1 MLAFFNNTVQTLYNK
16 QLAASIWTNSVWS
29 NIATLFA
36 NNVGLVG
43 EQFLQHILTTAGVE
57 GHIHGVPGQPGDGN
71 IRGYPVEVKTAR
83 QGNCSPS
90 FQHELG
96 ATPWEADYLAFLD
109 ITPTEVYL
117 SLFPNIDEATYTSP
131 KRYRRFPLYPKKNI
145 THRAKDAGHYKFDT
159 TLAINNINVASGN
172 TLRITND
179 TTPEQIRTYIDS
191 VIPPIA

>member
-1 MLAFFNNTVQTLYNK
+1 MLSFFNNIVQALYNQ
-16 QLAASIWTNSVWS
+16 QLAASIWTDSVWS
-29 NIATLFA
+29 NIAALFA

-83 QGNCSPS
+83 QGNHSPS

-96 ATPWEADYLAFLD
+96 ATPWGADYLAFLD
-109 ITPTEVYL
+109 ISPTEVYL
-117 SLFPNIDEATYTSP
+117 TLFPNIDEPTYTSSNP
-131 KRYRRFPLYPKKNI
+131 RFPLYPNKSI
-145 THRAKDAGHYKFDT
+145 THRAQGAGHYKFDT
-159 TLAINNINVASGN
+159 NVAINNIKVASGN
-172 TLRITND
+172 TLRITNE
-179 TTPEQIRTYIDS
+179 TTPEQIRSYIDS